1 MGNVLADSFETYAG
15 NLKLVLLFSIP
26 FIIASII
33 PFFAPLPTYISTGAI
48 FLRSASIFSNISF
61 TSLAVIIAAFFFS
74 MLFISFA
81 FVAISLIVKSKRTHT
96 KIATSAIKGIEKYI
110 GKVLAILLAYAIAL
124 AVANVIGYYIGMEA
138 LVTGAVG
145 FFGFMLIFYA
155 PSAVVID
162 DKRIG
167 RSVKDSLKL
176 IRREPQY
183 FLLWLLLLVAVVTIL
198 DFAFIEAAGILGSY
212 IMLLVN
218 SLFVL
223 PYFVILMSES
233 YMKKFPIL
241 KH

>member
-1 MGNVLADSFETYAG
+1 MQGHMDMPE
-15 NLKLVLLFSIP
+15 SIE
-26 FIIASII
+26 
-33 PFFAPLPTYISTGAI
+33 Y
-48 FLRSASIFSNISF
+48 
-61 TSLAVIIAAFFFS
+61 
-74 MLFISFA
+74 M
-81 FVAISLIVKSKRTHT
+81 RTHT

-138 LVTGAVG
+138 LVTGVVG
-145 FFGFMLIFYA
+145 FIGFMLIFYA

-198 DFAFIEAAGILGSY
+198 DFVFIEAAGIWGSY

-233 YMKKFPIL
+233 YMKRFPIL